1 MGTNGTEIATETR
14 IEEDI
19 LRLDKLPL
27 RKRGVENR
35 AAEADYLRSAGGPD
49 PLEGVEDFALA
60 PLVDKIAYGIARG
73 LIVAVKELE
82 THIATETRKVGDA
95 VGRRLDTFQVSLDDL
110 SRFVNEQRAT
120 NTAVQA
126 QLQEIS
132 TSLRETDAR
141 HLAAEEA
148 IQRQADEAA
157 ALLKEADARQ
167 AAAIESLAA
176 ETKAAQDDLNTRQAQ
191 AIATLASDT
200 KAAQEELNTRQTQA
214 IETLAAETKTA
225 QQESE
230 TRQKAELA
238 ALQTETR
245 AFSQAISER
254 VDGLCKELGVQ
265 QEDVAALKST
275 LMAFSSRVD
284 SLAERLDRQAEAVRS
299 MCSAYSQRENELEQL
314 VSGLARLRAF
324 PTPMPSNGL

>member
-1 MGTNGTEIATETR
+1 MGTNGTEIATEPR
-14 IEEDI
+14 LEEEI
-19 LRLDKLPL
+19 LRLDKVPL
-27 RKRGVENR
+27 RKRATENR

-49 PLEGVEDFALA
+49 PLDGVEDFALA

-82 THIATETRKVGDA
+82 NHIATETRKVGDA

-110 SRFVNEQRAT
+110 SRFVGEQRAT
-120 NTAVQA
+120 NTAVEG
-126 QLQEIS
+126 QLEEIG

-141 HLAAEEA
+141 HLAAEEG
-148 IQRQADEAA
+148 IRRQADEAA

-167 AAAIESLAA
+167 AAAIEALAA
-176 ETKAAQDDLNTRQAQ
+176 ETKAAQEELDRRQAA
-191 AIATLASDT
+191 AIEAVAAQT
-200 KAAQEELNTRQTQA
+200 KAAQEEASARQ
-214 IETLAAETKTA
+214 AADV
-225 QQESE
+225 
-230 TRQKAELA
+230 A
-238 ALQTETR
+238 ALQAAAQ

-275 LMAFSSRVD
+275 LVAFSSRVD
-284 SLAERLDRQAEAVRS
+284 LLAERLDRQAEAVRS
-299 MCSAYSQRENELEQL
+299 MCTAYSQRESELEQL

-324 PTPMPSNGL
+324 PTPLPSNGL